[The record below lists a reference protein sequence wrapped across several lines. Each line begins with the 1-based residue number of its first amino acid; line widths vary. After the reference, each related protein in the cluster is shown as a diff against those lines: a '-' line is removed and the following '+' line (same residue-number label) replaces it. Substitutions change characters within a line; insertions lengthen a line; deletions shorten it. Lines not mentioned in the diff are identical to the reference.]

1 MAKRGRPKGSLNK
14 KTLEKL
20 EQSSNGIKEEDIGV
34 DANGSP
40 VVQPL
45 GKAGIGKAM
54 RESLGKT
61 QEKVLKGPDMEEA
74 HDIIDEVIKT
84 ESKPTKK
91 TRTVK
96 DLPRNPS
103 IVEILGLVQETKGKQ
118 AKVDILKQFVDR
130 TDVKYAL
137 KAAFD
142 ERVQFTL
149 PDGLPDGFVVGDP
162 DTPEG
167 AMDMAPERFIRVFKR
182 MQYWVKGGNANN
194 TSKTSKQEEIFLNT
208 LRSLE
213 KSEAEFL
220 LAIKDKKMPF
230 KSVTK
235 EICELAGFDLTPK

>member
-14 KTLEKL
+14 KTIEKL
-20 EQSSNGIKEEDIGV
+20 EKQ
-34 DANGSP
+34 
-40 VVQPL
+40 
-45 GKAGIGKAM
+45 
-54 RESLGKT
+54 ESLPSAVDDAADVMSGYEPKSELSPT
-61 QEKVLKGPDMEEA
+61 QEKILKGPDVKETKE
-74 HDIIDEVIKT
+74 T
-84 ESKPTKK
+84 KPS
-91 TRTVK
+91 RTVS

-103 IVEILGLVQETKGKQ
+103 IVEILGLVEETKGKQ
-118 AKVDILKQFVDR
+118 SKVDILKQFTGR
-130 TDVKYAL
+130 NDVKYAL

-142 ERVQFTL
+142 PRVVFTL

-182 MQYWVKGGNANN
+182 MQYWVEGGSAQASQ
-194 TSKTSKQEEIFLNT
+194 SKREEIFLNT

-220 LAIKDKKMPF
+220 LEIKDKKMPF

-235 EICELAGFDLTPK
+235 EICELAGFDLSPK

>member
-20 EQSSNGIKEEDIGV
+20 VQEKEQEVSLEKADAVLTKQMSPPSAV
-34 DANGSP
+34 DDAADVMSKYEKP
-40 VVQPL
+40 
-45 GKAGIGKAM
+45 
-54 RESLGKT
+54 LGKT
-61 QEKVLKGPDMEEA
+61 QKKVLDGPE
-74 HDIIDEVIKT
+74 
-84 ESKPTKK
+84 TKVK
-91 TRTVK
+91 SVK

-103 IVEILGLVQETKGKQ
+103 IVEILGLVEETKGKQ
-118 AKVDILKQFVDR
+118 SKVDILKQFNGR
-130 TDVKYAL
+130 NDVKYAL

-142 ERVQFTL
+142 DRVQFTL
-149 PDGLPDGFVVGDP
+149 PEGLPDGFVVGDP

-182 MQYWVKGGNANN
+182 MQYWVEGGSAQASQ
-194 TSKTSKQEEIFLNT
+194 SKREEIYLNT

-220 LAIKDKKMPF
+220 VAIKDKTMPF

-235 EICELAGFDLTPK
+235 EICELAGFDLSPK

>member
-14 KTLEKL
+14 KTLEKIAN
-20 EQSSNGIKEEDIGV
+20 EEVKAVKEESLPSAV
-34 DANGSP
+34 DDAADVMSGYEPKSKLSP
-40 VVQPL
+40 
-45 GKAGIGKAM
+45 
-54 RESLGKT
+54 T
-61 QEKVLKGPDMEEA
+61 QEKILKGPDVKE
-74 HDIIDEVIKT
+74 T
-84 ESKPTKK
+84 K

-103 IVEILGLVQETKGKQ
+103 VVEILGLVEETKGKQ
-118 AKVDILKQFVDR
+118 SKVDILKQFTDR
-130 TDVKYAL
+130 NDVKYAL

-142 ERVQFTL
+142 PRVVFTL
-149 PDGLPDGFVVGDP
+149 PDGLPDGFVVGDQ

-182 MQYWVKGGNANN
+182 MQYWVEGGSAQASQ
-194 TSKTSKQEEIFLNT
+194 SKREEIYLNT

-220 LAIKDKKMPF
+220 VAIKDKTMPF

-235 EICELAGFDLTPK
+235 EICELAGFDLSPK

>member
-14 KTLEKL
+14 KTLEKQVQEIEQNVAL
-20 EQSSNGIKEEDIGV
+20 ETADAVLTKQASPPSAV
-34 DANGSP
+34 DDAADVMSKYEK
-40 VVQPL
+40 PL
-45 GKAGIGKAM
+45 G
-54 RESLGKT
+54 ET
-61 QEKVLKGPDMEEA
+61 QKKVLDGP
-74 HDIIDEVIKT
+74 KT
-84 ESKPTKK
+84 K
-91 TRTVK
+91 TVA

-103 IVEILGLVQETKGKQ
+103 IVEILALVEETKGKQ
-118 AKVDILKQFVDR
+118 SKIDILKQFIER
-130 TDVKYAL
+130 NDVKYAL

-149 PDGLPDGFVVGDP
+149 PEGLPEGTVIGDP

-182 MQYWVKGGNANN
+182 MQYWVKGGLANS
-194 TSKTSKQEEIFLNT
+194 TSKVTKQEEIFLNT

-220 LAIKDKKMPF
+220 LAIKDKTMPF

-235 EICELAGFDLTPK
+235 EICEDAGFDLTPK

>member
-14 KTLEKL
+14 KTLEKQVQEIEQNVAL
-20 EQSSNGIKEEDIGV
+20 ETADAVLTKQASPPSAV
-34 DANGSP
+34 DDAADVMSKYEK
-40 VVQPL
+40 PL
-45 GKAGIGKAM
+45 G
-54 RESLGKT
+54 ET
-61 QEKVLKGPDMEEA
+61 QKKVLDGP
-74 HDIIDEVIKT
+74 KT
-84 ESKPTKK
+84 K
-91 TRTVK
+91 TIS

-103 IVEILGLVQETKGKQ
+103 IVEILALVEETKGKQ
-118 AKVDILKQFVDR
+118 SKINILKQFVDR
-130 TDVKYAL
+130 NDVKYAL

-149 PDGLPDGFVVGDP
+149 PEGLPEGTVIGDP

-182 MQYWVKGGNANN
+182 MQYWVKGGLANS
-194 TSKTSKQEEIFLNT
+194 TSKVTKQEEIFLNT

-220 LAIKDKKMPF
+220 LAIKDKTMPF

-235 EICELAGFDLTPK
+235 EICEDAGFDLTPK

>member
-14 KTLEKL
+14 KTLEKQVQEIEQNVAL
-20 EQSSNGIKEEDIGV
+20 EKADAVLTKQASPPSAV
-34 DANGSP
+34 DDAADVMSKYEKP
-40 VVQPL
+40 
-45 GKAGIGKAM
+45 I
-54 RESLGKT
+54 GKT
-61 QEKVLKGPDMEEA
+61 QKKVLDGP
-74 HDIIDEVIKT
+74 KT
-84 ESKPTKK
+84 K
-91 TRTVK
+91 TVS

-103 IVEILGLVQETKGKQ
+103 IVEILALVEETKGKQ
-118 AKVDILKQFVDR
+118 SKIDILKQFVDR
-130 TDVKYAL
+130 NDVKYAL

-149 PDGLPDGFVVGDP
+149 PEGLPEGTVIGDP

-182 MQYWVKGGNANN
+182 MQYWVKGGLANS
-194 TSKTSKQEEIFLNT
+194 TSKVTKQEEIFLNT

-220 LAIKDKKMPF
+220 LAIKDKTMPF

-235 EICELAGFDLTPK
+235 EICEDAGFDLTPK

>member
-20 EQSSNGIKEEDIGV
+20 VQEKEQEVSLEKADAVLTKQMSPPSAV
-34 DANGSP
+34 DDAADVMSKYEKP
-40 VVQPL
+40 
-45 GKAGIGKAM
+45 
-54 RESLGKT
+54 LGKT
-61 QEKVLKGPDMEEA
+61 QKKVLDGPD
-74 HDIIDEVIKT
+74 
-84 ESKPTKK
+84 TKV
-91 TRTVK
+91 RTVK

-103 IVEILGLVQETKGKQ
+103 IVEILGLVEETKGKQ
-118 AKVDILKQFVDR
+118 SKVDILKQFAGR
-130 TDVKYAL
+130 NDVKYAL

-142 ERVQFTL
+142 DRVQFTL
-149 PDGLPDGFVVGDP
+149 PEGIPEGTVVGDP

-182 MQYWVKGGNANN
+182 MQYWVEGGSAQA
-194 TSKTSKQEEIFLNT
+194 SAAKREEIFLNT

-213 KSEAEFL
+213 KTEAEFL
-220 LAIKDKKMPF
+220 LAIKDKTMPF

>member
-14 KTLEKL
+14 KTLEQQDAL
-20 EQSSNGIKEEDIGV
+20 NTADAVLTKEELPSAV
-34 DANGSP
+34 DDAAEVMSETKT
-40 VVQPL
+40 V
-45 GKAGIGKAM
+45 GKAGIGKAI
-54 RESLGKT
+54 RKSIGET
-61 QEKVLKGPDMEEA
+61 QKKVIDGPEETP
-74 HDIIDEVIKT
+74 V
-84 ESKPTKK
+84 K
-91 TRTVK
+91 TRSVS

-103 IVEILGLVQETKGKQ
+103 IVEILELVEETKGKQ
-118 AKVDILKQFVDR
+118 SKVDILKTFNER
-130 TDVKYAL
+130 ADVKYAL

-149 PDGLPDGFVVGDP
+149 PEGLPDGFVIGDA

-194 TSKTSKQEEIFLNT
+194 TTKSAKQEEIYLNT

-220 LAIKDKKMPF
+220 VAIKDKTMPF

-235 EICELAGFDLTPK
+235 EICEDAGFDLTPK

>member
-14 KTLEKL
+14 KTLEQQEAL
-20 EQSSNGIKEEDIGV
+20 NTADAVLTNEELPSAV
-34 DANGSP
+34 DDAAE
-40 VVQPL
+40 VMAETKTM

-54 RESLGKT
+54 RKSIGKT
-61 QEKVLKGPDMEEA
+61 QKKVLDGPVEET
-74 HDIIDEVIKT
+74 VR
-84 ESKPTKK
+84 
-91 TRTVK
+91 TRTVS

-103 IVEILGLVQETKGKQ
+103 IVEILNLVEETKGKQ
-118 AKVDILKQFVDR
+118 SKIAILKEFSGR
-130 TDVKYAL
+130 ADVKYAL

-149 PDGLPDGFVVGDP
+149 PEGLPEGTVIGDP
-162 DTPEG
+162 DTPDG

-182 MQYWVKGGNANN
+182 MQYWVKGGLANS
-194 TSKTSKQEEIFLNT
+194 TSKVTKQEEIFLNT

-220 LAIKDKKMPF
+220 LAIKDKTMPF

-235 EICELAGFDLTPK
+235 EICEDAGFDLTPK

>member
-14 KTLEKL
+14 KTLEKIAN
-20 EQSSNGIKEEDIGV
+20 EEIKAVKEESLPSAV
-34 DANGSP
+34 DDAADVMSGYEPKSKLSP
-40 VVQPL
+40 
-45 GKAGIGKAM
+45 
-54 RESLGKT
+54 T
-61 QEKVLKGPDMEEA
+61 QEKILKGPDVKETKE
-74 HDIIDEVIKT
+74 T
-84 ESKPTKK
+84 KPS
-91 TRTVK
+91 RTVS

-103 IVEILGLVQETKGKQ
+103 VVEILGLVEETKGKQ
-118 AKVDILKQFVDR
+118 SKVDILKQFTGR
-130 TDVKYAL
+130 NDVKYAL

-142 ERVQFTL
+142 PRVVFTL

-182 MQYWVKGGNANN
+182 MQYWVEGGSAQASQ
-194 TSKTSKQEEIFLNT
+194 SKREEIYLNT

-220 LAIKDKKMPF
+220 VAIKDKTMPF

-235 EICELAGFDLTPK
+235 EICELAGFDLSPK

>member
-14 KTLEKL
+14 KTLEK
-20 EQSSNGIKEEDIGV
+20 IAKTAVKEESLPSAV
-34 DANGSP
+34 DDAADVMSGYEPKSLEEAKLSP
-40 VVQPL
+40 
-45 GKAGIGKAM
+45 
-54 RESLGKT
+54 T
-61 QEKVLKGPDMEEA
+61 QEKILKGPDVKETKE
-74 HDIIDEVIKT
+74 T
-84 ESKPTKK
+84 KPS
-91 TRTVK
+91 RTVS

-103 IVEILGLVQETKGKQ
+103 VVEVLGLVEETKGKQ
-118 AKVDILKQFVDR
+118 SKIDILKQFTGRNDI
-130 TDVKYAL
+130 KYAL

-142 ERVQFTL
+142 PRVVFTL

-182 MQYWVKGGNANN
+182 MQYWVEGGRAQASQ
-194 TSKTSKQEEIFLNT
+194 SKREEIFLNT

-220 LAIKDKKMPF
+220 LAIKDKTMPF

-235 EICELAGFDLTPK
+235 EICELAGFDLSPK

>member
-20 EQSSNGIKEEDIGV
+20 DQSSNGIKEEDIGV

-40 VVQPL
+40 VVEP
-45 GKAGIGKAM
+45 
-54 RESLGKT
+54 LGKT

-84 ESKPTKK
+84 ESKPKKK

-103 IVEILGLVQETKGKQ
+103 IVEILGLVEETKGKQ
-118 AKVDILKQFVDR
+118 SKVDILKQFSDR
-130 TDVKYAL
+130 NDVKYAL

-142 ERVQFTL
+142 DRVQFTL
-149 PDGLPDGFVVGDP
+149 PEGLPDGFVVGDP

-182 MQYWVKGGNANN
+182 MQYWVEGGSAQASQ
-194 TSKTSKQEEIFLNT
+194 SKREEIYLNT

-220 LAIKDKKMPF
+220 MAIKEKTMPF

-235 EICELAGFDLTPK
+235 EICESAGFDLSPK

>member
-14 KTLEKL
+14 KTLEKIAN
-20 EQSSNGIKEEDIGV
+20 EEVKAVKEESLPSAV
-34 DANGSP
+34 DDAADVMSGYEPKSKLSP
-40 VVQPL
+40 
-45 GKAGIGKAM
+45 
-54 RESLGKT
+54 T
-61 QEKVLKGPDMEEA
+61 QEKILKGPDVKETKE
-74 HDIIDEVIKT
+74 T
-84 ESKPTKK
+84 KPS
-91 TRTVK
+91 RTVS

-103 IVEILGLVQETKGKQ
+103 IVEILGLVEETKGKQ
-118 AKVDILKQFVDR
+118 SKVDILKQFADR
-130 TDVKYAL
+130 NDVKYAL

-149 PDGLPDGFVVGDP
+149 PDGLPDGFVIGDP

-182 MQYWVKGGNANN
+182 MQYWVEGGRAQASQ
-194 TSKTSKQEEIFLNT
+194 SKREEIFLNT

-220 LAIKDKKMPF
+220 LEIKDKKMPF

-235 EICELAGFDLTPK
+235 EICELAGFDLSPK

>member
-1 MAKRGRPKGSLNK
+1 MAEKRGRGRPKGSLNK
-14 KTLEKL
+14 KTIDKSVSEKMQDELEPI
-20 EQSSNGIKEEDIGV
+20 SPPSAV
-34 DANGSP
+34 DDAAEVMAEVAKP
-40 VVQPL
+40 V
-45 GKAGIGKAM
+45 
-54 RESLGKT
+54 
-61 QEKVLKGPDMEEA
+61 
-74 HDIIDEVIKT
+74 
-84 ESKPTKK
+84 K
-91 TRTVK
+91 TRTVS

-103 IVEILGLVQETKGKQ
+103 IVEILALVDETKGKQ
-118 AKVDILKQFVDR
+118 SKVDILKTFNER
-130 TDVKYAL
+130 ADVKYAL

-149 PDGLPDGFVVGDP
+149 PEGLPDNFVIGDV

-194 TSKTSKQEEIFLNT
+194 TTKSAKQEEIYLNT

-220 LAIKDKKMPF
+220 VAIKDKTMPF